1 MDGPPSEAEA
11 LHGETPANEHL
22 LKNHNLKRA
31 HTHMHLVC
39 YSSYTLS
46 SPQMNVHERLCMCA
60 PYNVSQE
67 KTISEK
73 LIKAAAPSAPLV
85 YHAV

>member
-1 MDGPPSEAEA
+1 
-11 LHGETPANEHL
+11 
-22 LKNHNLKRA
+22 
-31 HTHMHLVC
+31 MHLVC

-85 YHAV
+85 CHAV